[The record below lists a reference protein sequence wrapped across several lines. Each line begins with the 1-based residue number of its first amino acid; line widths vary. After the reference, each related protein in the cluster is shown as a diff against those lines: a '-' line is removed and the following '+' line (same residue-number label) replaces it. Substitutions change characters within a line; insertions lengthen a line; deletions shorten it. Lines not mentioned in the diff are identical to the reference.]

1 MNNWTIALLILWIF
15 LALANIVGIWLTL
28 PVLNATF
35 GFLNMTIIFSLVPF
49 LYQEIKAKI
58 KEKKQKKLKVK

>member
-1 MNNWTIALLILWIF
+1 MNNWTIALLILWIL

>member
-15 LALANIVGIWLTL
+15 LALANIVGIWVTL